1 MNIQNISALADQLQT
16 LGFDIAG
23 YSLLK
28 RICFKPDSFFLSQK
42 MLRGKDQL
50 SFHLYFDKEV
60 KMGNYCLMYYDAILQ
75 KERAL
80 SNILFNG
87 IDINALEK
95 RMEAIDWKLAF
106 DSETKNKWDAENIAS
121 WENEQKIESIVEELK
136 LLESIDEGK
145 VVAAGL
151 RHTFWTGIS
160 YQELVGN
167 ISPLK
172 NNSGIIQRFYF
183 FEGETGISVDEAY
196 RFLQNKW
203 LEKQVLAKRKQ
214 SEGANEEEN
223 NGNEKAPS
231 AGGSLIKKRRLN
243 KVKTGKS
250 KNVIQK

>member
-1 MNIQNISALADQLQT
+1 MNIQNISALAEQLQN
-16 LGFDIAG
+16 LGFDNAG

-42 MLRGKDQL
+42 ILRGKDQL
-50 SFHLYFDKEV
+50 SFHLYFEKDAEK
-60 KMGNYCLMYYDAILQ
+60 GIYYLMYYDAILQ
-75 KERAL
+75 KERTL
-80 SNILFNG
+80 SNTYFNG

-95 RMEAIDWKLAF
+95 RMAEIDWKEAF
-106 DSETKNKWDAENIAS
+106 DSELNNKWDPEDKSS
-121 WENEQKIESIVEELK
+121 WETEQKIESIVEELK

-167 ISPLK
+167 ISPFK
-172 NNSGIIQRFYF
+172 NHSGIIQRFYF
-183 FEGETGISVDEAY
+183 FEGQTGISVDEAY

-214 SEGANEEEN
+214 SDEANGEEN
-223 NGNEKAPS
+223 NGSEKAPS

-243 KVKTGKS
+243 RAKTSKGK
-250 KNVIQK
+250 KLI